1 MPQEYFEGTRTI
13 VHDDGSSTHI
23 TYEHEPYVEPL
34 TPKQTVA
41 LAGIVLGGLAV
52 ITSVPFISEWL
63 EERRRTKEA
72 ERRMKLVKDDE
83 NPKND
88 D

>member
-1 MPQEYFEGTRTI
+1 MQQEYFEGTRTI

-34 TPKQTVA
+34 SPKQTVA
-41 LAGIVLGGLAV
+41 LGGVALGICALVVGFPVVQEWRENRRIRRNLK
-52 ITSVPFISEWL
+52 PPSEAP
-63 EERRRTKEA
+63 KQ
-72 ERRMKLVKDDE
+72 DI
-83 NPKND
+83 PKND